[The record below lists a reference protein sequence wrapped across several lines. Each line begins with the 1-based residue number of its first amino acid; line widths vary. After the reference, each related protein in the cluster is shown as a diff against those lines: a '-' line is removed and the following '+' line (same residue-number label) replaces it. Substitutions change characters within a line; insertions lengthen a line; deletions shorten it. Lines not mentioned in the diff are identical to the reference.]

1 MGLNCVGHAGIIG
14 RSDFP
19 LKLFSSGYGRIFD
32 PCTAMI
38 FETVNLPCNDFQLA
52 LRAIEDCQEPR
63 YQSDLDAVINAVTS
77 RQREYIAGR
86 VLARELL
93 GRLGVDAQTIAS
105 GPKREPLWPKGIV
118 GSISHNELFCA
129 AVVAQNSVVT
139 SVGIDI
145 ETTGRIDRQ
154 LWGHLFTEEETE
166 HLLQLE
172 PVAQLRQ
179 ATTKEETEHLLQLE
193 PVAQLRQ
200 ATLFF
205 SIKEA
210 FYKYQFPITQSW
222 VGFRDVSVHQEDASL
237 YRLTAQISDATLA
250 NTVLAVVESVGTDQ
264 VIALVIDES
273 VLKAANRR
281 D

>member
-1 MGLNCVGHAGIIG
+1 MM
-14 RSDFP
+14 
-19 LKLFSSGYGRIFD
+19 FD
-32 PCTAMI
+32 
-38 FETVNLPCNDFQLA
+38 TVNLPHNDFQLA

-93 GRLGVDAQTIAS
+93 GRLGVAAQTIAS
-105 GPKREPLWPKGIV
+105 GPKREPLWPTGIV

-129 AVVAQNSVVT
+129 VVVARDSAIT

-145 ETTGRIDRQ
+145 ETTGRIERQ

-172 PVAQLRQ
+172 TVAQSRQ
-179 ATTKEETEHLLQLE
+179 ATI
-193 PVAQLRQ
+193 
-200 ATLFF
+200 FF

-210 FYKYQFPITQSW
+210 FYKYQFPLTQSW
-222 VGFRDVSVHQEDASL
+222 VGFRDVSVHQEDASF

-250 NTVLAVVESVGTDQ
+250 NNALAVVASVGTDQ
-264 VIALVIDES
+264 VIALVIDQS
-273 VLKAANRR
+273 VLKATGGHQRR
-281 D
+281 LAGAP

>member
-154 LWGHLFTEEETE
+154 LWGHLFT
-166 HLLQLE
+166 
-172 PVAQLRQ
+172 
-179 ATTKEETEHLLQLE
+179 KEETEHLLQLE

-250 NTVLAVVESVGTDQ
+250 NTVLAVVEPVGTDQ
-264 VIALVIDES
+264 VIALVIDQS
-273 VLKAANRR
+273 VLKATGGQLGRHDAAAP
-281 D
+281 

>member
-1 MGLNCVGHAGIIG
+1 MQVTRAASGGAISRL
-14 RSDFP
+14 
-19 LKLFSSGYGRIFD
+19 SSFYQVTEEIVDQCTVMIFD
-32 PCTAMI
+32 
-38 FETVNLPCNDFQLA
+38 TVNLPHNDFQLA

-63 YQSDLDAVINAVTS
+63 YQSDVDAVINAVTS

-93 GRLGVDAQTIAS
+93 GRLGVNAHTIAS
-105 GPKREPLWPKGIV
+105 GPKREPLWPSGIV

-129 AVVAQNSVVT
+129 VVVAQNSVVT

-154 LWGHLFTEEETE
+154 LWGHLFTEEETK

-172 PVAQLRQ
+172 PVAQTRQ
-179 ATTKEETEHLLQLE
+179 AT
-193 PVAQLRQ
+193 V
-200 ATLFF
+200 FF

-210 FYKYQFPITQSW
+210 FYKYQFPITQGW
-222 VGFRDVSVHQEDASL
+222 VGFRDVSVHQEDASF
-237 YRLTAQISDATLA
+237 YRLTAQINDTPVA
-250 NTVLAVVESVGTDQ
+250 NNVLAVVEPVGTDQ
-264 VIALVIDES
+264 VIALVVDQS
-273 VLKAANRR
+273 VLTAASKR

>member
-1 MGLNCVGHAGIIG
+1 MQGTRAASGGAISRL
-14 RSDFP
+14 
-19 LKLFSSGYGRIFD
+19 SSFYQVTEEIVDQCTVMIFD
-32 PCTAMI
+32 
-38 FETVNLPCNDFQLA
+38 TVNLPHNDFQLA

-63 YQSDLDAVINAVTS
+63 YQSDVDAVINAVTS

-93 GRLGVDAQTIAS
+93 GRLGVNAHTIAS
-105 GPKREPLWPKGIV
+105 GPKREPLWPSGIV

-129 AVVAQNSVVT
+129 VVVAQNSVVT

-154 LWGHLFTEEETE
+154 LWGHLFTEEETK

-172 PVAQLRQ
+172 PVAQTRQ
-179 ATTKEETEHLLQLE
+179 AT
-193 PVAQLRQ
+193 V
-200 ATLFF
+200 FF

-210 FYKYQFPITQSW
+210 FYKYQFPITQGW
-222 VGFRDVSVHQEDASL
+222 VGFRDVSVHQEDASF
-237 YRLTAQISDATLA
+237 YRLTAQINDAPVA
-250 NTVLAVVESVGTDQ
+250 NNVLAVVESVGTDQ
-264 VIALVIDES
+264 VIALVVDQS
-273 VLKAANRR
+273 VLTAASKR

>member
-1 MGLNCVGHAGIIG
+1 MQGTRAASGGAISRL
-14 RSDFP
+14 
-19 LKLFSSGYGRIFD
+19 SSFYQVTEEIVDQCTVMIFD
-32 PCTAMI
+32 
-38 FETVNLPCNDFQLA
+38 TVNLPHNDFQLA

-63 YQSDLDAVINAVTS
+63 YQSDVDAVINAVTS

-93 GRLGVDAQTIAS
+93 GRLGVNAHTIAS
-105 GPKREPLWPKGIV
+105 GPKREPLWPSGIV

-129 AVVAQNSVVT
+129 VVVAQNSVVT

-154 LWGHLFTEEETE
+154 LWGHLFTEEETK

-172 PVAQLRQ
+172 PVAQTRQ
-179 ATTKEETEHLLQLE
+179 AT
-193 PVAQLRQ
+193 V
-200 ATLFF
+200 FF

-210 FYKYQFPITQSW
+210 FYKYQFPITQGW
-222 VGFRDVSVHQEDASL
+222 VGFRDVSVHQEDASF
-237 YRLTAQISDATLA
+237 YRLTAQINDAPVA
-250 NTVLAVVESVGTDQ
+250 NNVLAVVEPVGTDQ
-264 VIALVIDES
+264 VIALVVDQS
-273 VLKAANRR
+273 VLTAASKR